1 MLHCFSI
8 KMALTDLS
16 FNRFVAAV
24 KDPLAVILIPR
35 YLYE

>member
-1 MLHCFSI
+1 MLHCFNI
-8 KMALTDLS
+8 KRALTDLP
-16 FNRFVAAV
+16 FNRLVAAV